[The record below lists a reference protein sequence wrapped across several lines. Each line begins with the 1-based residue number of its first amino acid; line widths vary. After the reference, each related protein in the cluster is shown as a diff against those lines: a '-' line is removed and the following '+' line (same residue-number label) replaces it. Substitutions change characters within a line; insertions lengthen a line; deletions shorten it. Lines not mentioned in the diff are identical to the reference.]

1 MHAVPLEAGQR
12 RYAMIAEH
20 PVKVRLLRPAP
31 PSSWL
36 CRAELNGSLFV
47 VGEADIGELA
57 PDASESGG

>member
-12 RYAMIAEH
+12 RYAVVAEY
-20 PVKVRLLRPAP
+20 PIKVRLLRPAP
-31 PSSWL
+31 RSSWL

-47 VGEADIGELA
+47 VGESGIGELA